1 LNDPFGRVSRRQRQ
15 AYRLFREQL
24 REQGV
29 TTTPAVGVAQQHLR
43 RTGLRLLV
51 IIIGAAIVMGILF
64 PTLRT
69 PIAVTASLLLLWVLS
84 SYLQTRNHLTTYARE
99 LNGAGSR
106 DARQH
111 ADPSNREDDPP

>member
-1 LNDPFGRVSRRQRQ
+1 
-15 AYRLFREQL
+15 
-24 REQGV
+24 
-29 TTTPAVGVAQQHLR
+29 
-43 RTGLRLLV
+43 
-51 IIIGAAIVMGILF
+51 MGILF